1 MSGILYRVSSWMGA
15 FGPSLT
21 VLTVMGNI
29 VNTGMD
35 KIGYFLLMI
44 WQPVSIGINNI
55 LKWIIDE
62 DRPKG
67 SKDVNQ
73 LERLIEL
80 GDHGRG
86 MPSGHA
92 QMVSSTLVLALCLN
106 LPLWILI
113 LCTIQTIT
121 TIWQRYT
128 YKKHTKMQLAFGFLA
143 GSVYSLFFSK
153 FLEKHIDGNSLKIT
167 QDTIS

>member
-1 MSGILYRVSSWMGA
+1 MSNFFYTVSSWIGA

-29 VNTGMD
+29 ANMGMD
-35 KIGYFLLMI
+35 NMGYFLLMM
-44 WQPVSIGINNI
+44 WQPVSIGINNV

-67 SKDVNQ
+67 SKDVNR
-73 LERLIEL
+73 LERLIEW
-80 GDHGRG
+80 GEHGRG

-92 QMVSSTLVLALCLN
+92 QMVSSALVLAICLN
-106 LPLWILI
+106 LPIWLQI
-113 LCTIQTIT
+113 LCTIQVAT
-121 TIWQRYT
+121 TVWQRYA
-128 YKKHTKMQLAFGFLA
+128 YKKHTKLQLAFGLLT
-143 GSVYSLFFSK
+143 GSIYSLFFSK
-153 FLEKHIDGNSLKIT
+153 FLEKHIDGNSLKVK